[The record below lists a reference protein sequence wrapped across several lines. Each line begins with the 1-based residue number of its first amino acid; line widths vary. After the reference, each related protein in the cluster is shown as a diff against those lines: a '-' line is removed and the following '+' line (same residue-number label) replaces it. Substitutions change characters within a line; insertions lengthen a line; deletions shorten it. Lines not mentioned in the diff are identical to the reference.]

1 MLLYAG
7 TYLFILTAAGF
18 SICAY
23 DKRAALKKKQRVSE
37 ASLCAVALL
46 GGSLG
51 VFAAMLIK
59 RHKTQKPKF
68 MASLSFIMILQ
79 AVLVF
84 YLLKV
89 F

>member
-7 TYLFILTAAGF
+7 TYLFILTAAGY

-23 DKRAALKKKQRVSE
+23 DKRAAIKKKPRVSE
-37 ASLCAVALL
+37 ASLLAVAAL

-51 VFAAMLIK
+51 VFAAMLLK
-59 RHKTQKPKF
+59 RHKTQNFKF
-68 MASLSFIMILQ
+68 AAGISFIMLLQ
-79 AVLVF
+79 AALVF
-84 YLLKV
+84 YLFKA

>member
-1 MLLYAG
+1 M
-7 TYLFILTAAGF
+7 TAAGF

-23 DKRAALKKKQRVSE
+23 DKRAAIRKRQRVSE
-37 ASLCAVALL
+37 ASLLAVAML

-51 VFAAMLIK
+51 IFAAMLLK
-59 RHKTQKPKF
+59 KHKTQKPKF
-68 MASLSFIMILQ
+68 AVGISFIMLLQ
-79 AVLVF
+79 AALIF

>member
-1 MLLYAG
+1 MLRYAG
-7 TYLFILTAAGF
+7 TYLFILIAAGF

-23 DKRAALKKKQRVSE
+23 DKRAAIKKRQRVSE
-37 ASLCAVALL
+37 ASLLALALL

-51 VFAAMLIK
+51 VFAAMLIT
-59 RHKTQKPKF
+59 RHKTQKTKF
-68 MASLSFIMILQ
+68 IAGVSVIMLLQ
-79 AVLVF
+79 AALVL